1 MIYSVFIVAP
11 ALCSQRWNL
20 SILSFFSLFFLYVV
34 RVNLSV
40 AIICMVRT
48 PDANGSSGLGIN
60 GSEQP
65 PFSTGAVIVTQSLT
79 SPATDYV
86 MNAGKMTEDGR
97 GRDTSQ
103 DNLVT
108 ADDEENCVLR
118 TGDGAASMYV
128 SDRLCY

>member
-40 AIICMVRT
+40 AIICMVRA
-48 PDANGSSGLGIN
+48 PDANGTSGLSIN

-86 MNAGKMTEDGR
+86 MSAGKMTEDGR

-103 DNLVT
+103 DILVT